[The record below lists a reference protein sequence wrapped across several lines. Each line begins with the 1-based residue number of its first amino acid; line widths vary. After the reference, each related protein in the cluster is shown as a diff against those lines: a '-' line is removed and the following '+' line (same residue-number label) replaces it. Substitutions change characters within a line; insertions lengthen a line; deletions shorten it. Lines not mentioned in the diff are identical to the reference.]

1 MRKEQERLLAL
12 AIDEARRRR
21 HGVLTAEHLLLT
33 LLQQEDL
40 REAVQGYGV
49 SAAILRMQMDDFL
62 RRQLDVLPEPPDP
75 EDIRPERGMG
85 DLLAALDSRFAAPQ
99 PDESPRRAA
108 AETVRQILLLLLLDE
123 QGYASRCLARQG
135 LDPEMVR
142 QPLPPEP
149 GRSPAPS
156 GEALAG
162 AGRGK
167 KDGVAQDPLAEYA
180 DDLTEKAR
188 QGKVDPL
195 VGRDAELDR
204 ALEVLCRR
212 RKNNP
217 LFVGD
222 AGVGKTAMAEG
233 LALRV
238 AEGRV
243 PEMFRDLHIF
253 ALDMGRV
260 LAGTRYRG
268 DFESRLKAIISA
280 LRERGNAMLFI
291 DEIHTLVGAGV
302 TSDGSLDASNLLKPA
317 LASGELRCMGSTTH
331 EELRHC
337 LEKDK
342 GLARRFQRIDIHEPS
357 ARQCLEIL
365 RGVQDRY
372 AAHHGVTCPQ
382 SALRAIVDLSMRYLR
397 DRMLPDKALD
407 VLDEAGA
414 LVRMRPGHRPGQKIS
429 VRDVETVVARMA
441 GIPRQSVSRRER
453 TRLGALEQDLKKEI
467 FGQDEAVGS
476 VARAILRSRA
486 GFSDRRRPA
495 GAFLFHGPTGV
506 GKTEVARTLAR
517 LLGVDFLR
525 FDMSEYM
532 EPHAV
537 SRLIGA
543 PPGYVGYEQGGL
555 LTEGVRRSPHCVL
568 LLDELEKAHPEIFN
582 ILLQVMDDAT
592 LTDTSGRKTDFHH
605 TILIMTSNA
614 GAFEMTKSSV
624 GFGQRQAQDASHRGR
639 QALNTLFPPE
649 FRNRLDGIVSFN
661 SLRPSL
667 MPPIVDKFLRDIATG
682 LRRRRVRLEVSEA
695 ARNWLAHKGYD
706 PVMGARP
713 LRALLR
719 NELEDRLASEI
730 LFGSLK
736 KNGVAHFDLKD
747 GALILSRAGAA
758 PPERKGVQTG
768 KDVV

>member
-12 AIDEARRRR
+12 ALDEARRRK

-33 LLQQEDL
+33 LLQQDDL
-40 REAVQGYGV
+40 REAVQSYGI

-62 RRQLDVLPEPPDP
+62 RRQLDVLPEMP
-75 EDIRPERGMG
+75 EAEAVRPERGMG
-85 DLLAALDSRFAAPQ
+85 ELLAALDSRFAAPL
-99 PDESPRRAA
+99 PGESARYAA
-108 AETVRQILLLLLLDE
+108 AEAVRQILLLLLLDE

-135 LDPEMVR
+135 LELDMVR

-149 GRSPAPS
+149 GTAGPSAAPS
-156 GEALAG
+156 REAFAD
-162 AGRGK
+162 AGRSRES
-167 KDGVAQDPLAEYA
+167 GVAEDPLAEYA
-180 DDLTEKAR
+180 EDLTEKAR
-188 QGKVDPL
+188 QGKIDPL
-195 VGRDAELDR
+195 VGREAELDR

-253 ALDMGRV
+253 ALDMGQV

-268 DFESRLKAIISA
+268 DFESRLKAIIGA
-280 LRERGNAMLFI
+280 LRARENAMLFI
-291 DEIHTLVGAGV
+291 DEIHTLVGAGA

-331 EELRHC
+331 EELRNC

-357 ARQCLEIL
+357 ARQCLDIL
-365 RGVQDRY
+365 RGLRDRY
-372 AAHHGVTCPQ
+372 AAHHGVEYPQ
-382 SALRAIVDLSMRYLR
+382 SALQATVDLSTRYLR
-397 DRMLPDKALD
+397 DRMLPDKAID
-407 VLDEAGA
+407 VMDEAGA
-414 LVRMRPGHRPGQKIS
+414 LVRMRPGFKPGQKVS

-441 GIPRQSVSRRER
+441 GIPRQSVSSRER
-453 TRLGALEQDLKKEI
+453 VRLATLEQDLKKEV
-467 FGQDEAVGS
+467 FGQDEAVSS

-486 GFSDRRRPA
+486 GFSERRRPA
-495 GAFLFHGPTGV
+495 GAFLFYGPTGV
-506 GKTEVARTLAR
+506 GKTEVARALAR

-592 LTDTSGRKTDFHH
+592 LTDTSGRKTDFRHA
-605 TILIMTSNA
+605 ILIMTSNA
-614 GAFEMTKSSV
+614 GAFEMAKSSV

-639 QALNTLFPPE
+639 QALNNLFPPE

-661 SLRPSL
+661 SLQPSL
-667 MPPIVDKFLRDIATG
+667 MLHIVDKFLREIADG
-682 LRRRRVRLEVSEA
+682 LRGRRIRLEVSEA
-695 ARNWLAHKGYD
+695 ARGWLAEKGYD
-706 PVMGARP
+706 PSMGARP

-736 KNGVAHFDLKD
+736 KGGVARFDLND
-747 GALILSRAGAA
+747 GALVLSCGQ
-758 PPERKGVQTG
+758 G
-768 KDVV
+768 